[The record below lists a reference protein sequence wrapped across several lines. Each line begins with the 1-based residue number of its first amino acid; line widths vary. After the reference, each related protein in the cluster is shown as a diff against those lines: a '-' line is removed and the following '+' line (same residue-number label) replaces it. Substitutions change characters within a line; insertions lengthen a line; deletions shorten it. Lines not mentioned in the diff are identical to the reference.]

1 MRRFSQILVM
11 IISIFGVGFFSM
23 AAFAQPEP
31 PDDTAPSDD
40 AAQSD
45 GEGILGPP
53 ASNVLG
59 AEDIWANPSFTG
71 GTGNNGE
78 TAHSEW

>member
-1 MRRFSQILVM
+1 MPRLSQVLIAILAM
-11 IISIFGVGFFSM
+11 VGFGLFSGV
-23 AAFAQPEP
+23 ASAQPGA
-31 PDDTAPSDD
+31 TGHAGGSDD
-40 AAQSD
+40 
-45 GEGILGPP
+45 EGTLGPP